1 VIRLEK
7 IYPNHGNGE
16 QLRYLKLLSKDF
28 PSIAAASSE
37 IINLSAIL
45 ELPKGTDYFM
55 TDLHGEA
62 EAFSHILNNA
72 SGNIKVKLQRLFKN
86 RFSEKELNDFATLI
100 YYPELKIRLLLKTVK
115 SKDEWYEKTLKNLV
129 EMARFSSHKY
139 TRSKVRK
146 ALPKDFQ
153 YIIDELVNSDL
164 KTKDKEHYYDKIIR
178 AIIDNDRAE
187 AFIVAICDLIKRL
200 TLDSLHIIGD
210 LFDRGPSPDIIVEK
224 LIKHHSVDIQWGNH
238 DALWMGAAA
247 GSGACICN
255 VLNNA
260 YKSNTIDVIEDSYG
274 INLMPLAVFANATY
288 EDNMVYHPK
297 EEEASGEFSLK
308 DVKLYAKMR
317 KAILIIMFKLEGQI
331 ILKRPDFNMN
341 DRLLLDKIDYK
352 KGMIKIGSK
361 TYSLLDHDFPT
372 INPKDPYKLTK
383 KEEMVVE
390 ALINSFKNSEK
401 LQNHIK
407 FIYKV
412 GSMYKKYNNNLLY
425 HGHIPID
432 EKGNFMT
439 FTFKGKPYFGKSLY
453 DYCEVI
459 ARQGY
464 YSRLGSEEKQYGE
477 DFLWW
482 LWCGKDA
489 PTVGRTKIT
498 TFERTLIKEVETH
511 AEPKNAYYKLNDSTK
526 LCDAIFQEF
535 GFKDLTNL
543 HIINGHMPVN
553 VKKGE
558 SPIKAKG
565 KMLMIDGGF
574 SRSYHQSTG
583 IAGYTLV
590 NDSYGIRLAAH
601 QPFKGFEHAIS
612 ENVDIESNIVV
623 HEDQSA
629 RMMVADTDT
638 GKELKQRI
646 ADLKLLISAY
656 QAGMLVEKK

>member
-1 VIRLEK
+1 MNKLT
-7 IYPNHGNGE
+7 PLSLNND
-16 QLRYLKLLSKDF
+16 QLRYLKLLSQDF
-28 PSIAAASSE
+28 PSIASASSE

-62 EAFSHILNNA
+62 EAFNHILNNA

-86 RFSEKELNDFATLI
+86 KFSETELNNFATLI
-100 YYPELKIRLLLKTVK
+100 YYPELKMRQLLKSVEN
-115 SKDEWYEKTLKNLV
+115 KDKWYEQTLKHLV

-178 AIIDNDRAE
+178 AIIDNDRSE
-187 AFIVAICDLIKRL
+187 AFIIAICDLIKRL

-210 LFDRGPSPDIIVEK
+210 IFDRGPNPDIIVDK
-224 LIKHHSVDIQWGNH
+224 LMKHHSVDIQWGNH

-288 EDNMVYHPK
+288 QDLSIYHPK
-297 EEEASGEFSLK
+297 EEDTSGEFSLK
-308 DVKLYAKMR
+308 DMKLYAKMR
-317 KAILIIMFKLEGQI
+317 KAILVIMFKLEGQI
-331 ILKRPDFNMN
+331 ILRRPDFDMN

-352 KGMIKIGSK
+352 KGTIKIDGKSYK
-361 TYSLLDHDFPT
+361 LLDTDFPT
-372 INPKDPYKLTK
+372 INPKDPFKLNK
-383 KEEMVVE
+383 KEEMVIE

-425 HGHIPID
+425 HGHVPVYAHGD
-432 EKGNFMT
+432 FML
-439 FTFKGKPYFGKSLY
+439 FKFKDQIYYGKSLY
-453 DYCEVI
+453 DYAEVI

-464 YSRLGSEEKQYGE
+464 YSKNGTEEKLFGE

-489 PTVGRTKIT
+489 PTVGRKAIK
-498 TFERTLIKEVETH
+498 TFERLLIKESETH
-511 AEPKNAYYKLNDSTK
+511 EEVKNAYYQLTESET
-526 LCDAIFQEF
+526 LCNNIFKEF
-535 GFKDLTNL
+535 GFTNFENL

-574 SRSYHQSTG
+574 SRSFHKATG

-590 NDSYGIRLAAH
+590 ADSYGIRIAAH
-601 QPFKGFEHAIS
+601 QPFLGIEHAIA
-612 ENVDIESNIVV
+612 ENVDIETNIVV
-623 HEDQSA
+623 HEDQQA
-629 RMMVADTDT
+629 RMMVADTDN
-638 GKELKQRI
+638 GKELKQTI
-646 ADLKLLISAY
+646 LDLKLLVKAY
-656 QAGMLVEKK
+656 QSGILVEKK